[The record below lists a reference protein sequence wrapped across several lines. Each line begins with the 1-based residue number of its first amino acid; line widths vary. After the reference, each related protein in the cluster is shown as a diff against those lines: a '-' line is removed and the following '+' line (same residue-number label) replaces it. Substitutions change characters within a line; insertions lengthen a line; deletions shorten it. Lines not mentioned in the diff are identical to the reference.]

1 MEAHI
6 GSDNGPGLS
15 APTYGLP
22 HLIDEKEEDKYPLLL
37 VYLAE
42 QTSAEQAYLAVRLQ
56 DFLGKE
62 NVTLTRWQPS
72 PALLCR
78 VAIQGSYPD
87 SQANIHAMA
96 TLAYRAGWTRF
107 LVADG
112 LTQRQLHGNLRMG
125 EDPLLSLVM
134 VIVKPEPATLPPAGD
149 FCVFAKRTTVGG
161 SSEAEFLEK
170 LRNVQPPKKSAMHN
184 VQRDRYDDPGL
195 TLYEPDRPP
204 FTTDRASYLSHEE
217 RFNVAEAL
225 LTKYTPLPP
234 ELVGQVLTYLSVA
247 NEGPLGL
254 PSWIHHSAQRLNI
267 FLLFPATPPELHQIQ
282 TIFQDA
288 IEDYR
293 KIERSGVRSYT
304 ITFIPWEY
312 HRARSRREFANLWEA
327 YRLRAGDNSAPFNI
341 YFLQQIPA
349 TQNAHDLE
357 LGIVKYERGDMP
369 NVARISL
376 QNIIVDRGP
385 WTEMMRRRGIS
396 AEHYMY
402 SKKVEP
408 ELLYSPNQ
416 PFYTNP
422 PRWLSA
428 KKGQYT
434 IPVFYLTNNLSTS
447 DKDNIEREIRTI
459 GEVEE
464 NHWGTKIACHVPW
477 DNEADGTLDDVWKIF
492 WEVFTYR
499 GERDSQFPIFF
510 IDAQSA
516 LDNTVLVVHPDHLWF
531 DQSNHRALAM
541 LQNVLYPSVRGLQY
555 GRVPGREAHTVR
567 ANVSTGNMFFEEF
580 TRPQRFPRPDW
591 PCHGFTAAQV

>member
-1 MEAHI
+1 PPFLTEEHRHRGGAEQMEAHI

-22 HLIDEKEEDKYPLLL
+22 HLIDEKEEGKYPLLL

-72 PALLCR
+72 PALL
-78 VAIQGSYPD
+78 Y
-87 SQANIHAMA
+87 SQANIHATA

-112 LTQRQLHGNLRMG
+112 LTQQ
-125 EDPLLSLVM
+125 
-134 VIVKPEPATLPPAGD
+134 PATLSPAGD
-149 FCVFAKRTTVGG
+149 FCVFAKRTTVDG
-161 SSEAEFLEK
+161 SSEAEFLQK

-184 VQRDRYDDPGL
+184 VQRDRYYDPGL

-234 ELVGQVLTYLSVA
+234 EL
-247 NEGPLGL
+247 
-254 PSWIHHSAQRLNI
+254 
-267 FLLFPATPPELHQIQ
+267 
-282 TIFQDA
+282 DA

-312 HRARSRREFANLWEA
+312 HRARSRREIANLWEA

-341 YFLQQIPA
+341 YFLQQIP
-349 TQNAHDLE
+349 
-357 LGIVKYERGDMP
+357 
-369 NVARISL
+369 
-376 QNIIVDRGP
+376 
-385 WTEMMRRRGIS
+385 
-396 AEHYMY
+396 
-402 SKKVEP
+402 
-408 ELLYSPNQ
+408 

-434 IPVFYLTNNLSTS
+434 IPVFYLTNSFPTS

-459 GEVEE
+459 GE
-464 NHWGTKIACHVPW
+464 G
-477 DNEADGTLDDVWKIF
+477 EADGTLDDVWKIF